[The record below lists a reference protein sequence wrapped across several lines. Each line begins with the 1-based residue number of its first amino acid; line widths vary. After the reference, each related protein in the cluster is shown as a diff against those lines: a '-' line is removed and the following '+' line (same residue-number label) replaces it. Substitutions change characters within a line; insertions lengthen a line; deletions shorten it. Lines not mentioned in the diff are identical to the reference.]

1 MKATNLVF
9 KLLFCIICL
18 AMCQS
23 CMTAL
28 LMSSLADSGPKAKM
42 ITYDEGYIGKGE
54 IKKKEFY
61 SGRQA
66 VFYTNSMSPI
76 IEGKITYDN
85 SGQAYIKGD
94 WHIASQNLLKGT
106 FLISNTP
113 EGLLSANKNAGK
125 LQISVTDIEEFKT
138 TEFHLKKLTYD
149 RNSIMVDGVS
159 DNAIDKIEGEVK
171 REYVEK
177 YGYDNV
183 TELLKNVTGC
193 QVTMKDNSTFSGNIA
208 IAGRPDNNFS
218 IMFKN
223 GVWNLRSQLI
233 KNITVSVPSTITGQT
248 TITTNLYN
256 SNVRTVEF
264 LLPTEK
270 LNNNVIQLFKQSNE
284 GKLTYTSSDQFEGTY
299 NVTITNDGKIDVV
312 PLKGI
317 FTLCGGQKMD
327 DNWIDEYDL
336 TEKEKTY
343 VKRQSTPISQF
354 EVANALIN
362 DKRYNEYYSLAE
374 SALSKKQYQKAIT
387 LYEEAGKYK
396 NAEEMKS
403 KIREIE
409 SKIEEE
415 QKTQRILD
423 KYGTYWGNLV
433 LRKEFTI
440 GMTREMCADMV
451 STARY
456 EISKSVN
463 RYGGTHES
471 WWYNGSDEIF
481 ADALFDNPFI
491 TAMASE
497 KAKQYPYVLEF
508 ENNKLVRIS
517 YRE

>member
-1 MKATNLVF
+1 
-9 KLLFCIICL
+9 
-18 AMCQS
+18 
-23 CMTAL
+23 
-28 LMSSLADSGPKAKM
+28 
-42 ITYDEGYIGKGE
+42 
-54 IKKKEFY
+54 
-61 SGRQA
+61 
-66 VFYTNSMSPI
+66 
-76 IEGKITYDN
+76 
-85 SGQAYIKGD
+85 
-94 WHIASQNLLKGT
+94 
-106 FLISNTP
+106 
-113 EGLLSANKNAGK
+113 
-125 LQISVTDIEEFKT
+125 
-138 TEFHLKKLTYD
+138 
-149 RNSIMVDGVS
+149 
-159 DNAIDKIEGEVK
+159 
-171 REYVEK
+171 
-177 YGYDNV
+177 
-183 TELLKNVTGC
+183 
-193 QVTMKDNSTFSGNIA
+193 
-208 IAGRPDNNFS
+208 
-218 IMFKN
+218 
-223 GVWNLRSQLI
+223 
-233 KNITVSVPSTITGQT
+233 
-248 TITTNLYN
+248 
-256 SNVRTVEF
+256 
-264 LLPTEK
+264 
-270 LNNNVIQLFKQSNE
+270 
-284 GKLTYTSSDQFEGTY
+284 
-299 NVTITNDGKIDVV
+299 
-312 PLKGI
+312 
-317 FTLCGGQKMD
+317 MD

-354 EVANALIN
+354 EAANALIN

-403 KIREIE
+403 KTREIE

-491 TAMASE
+491 TAVASE

-508 ENNKLVRIS
+508 ENNKLVSIS